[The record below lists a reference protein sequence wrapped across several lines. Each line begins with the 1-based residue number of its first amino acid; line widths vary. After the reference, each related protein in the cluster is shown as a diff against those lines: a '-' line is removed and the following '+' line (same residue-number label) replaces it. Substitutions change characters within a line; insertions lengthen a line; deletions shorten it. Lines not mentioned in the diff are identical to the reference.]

1 MHPRR
6 GEVWWVSFDPS
17 VGGEIQKTRPAIVIS
32 NDSAN
37 AALNRV
43 IVIPI
48 TSQVAKVYP
57 GEALVSLNGESR
69 KAMADQIMTAAKQRL
84 KSKLGNLS
92 RSDVN
97 AVENALLLQLAIRR

>member
-37 AALNRV
+37 AALSRV

-57 GEALVSLNGESR
+57 GEALVTLNDEQR
-69 KAMADQIMTAAKQRL
+69 KAMADQIMTASKQRL
-84 KSKLGNLS
+84 RSKLGNLS
-92 RSDVN
+92 HTDLA
-97 AVENALLLQLAIRR
+97 AVEGAVLLQLAIRR

>member
-1 MHPRR
+1 
-6 GEVWWVSFDPS
+6 
-17 VGGEIQKTRPAIVIS
+17 
-32 NDSAN
+32 
-37 AALNRV
+37 
-43 IVIPI
+43 VIPI

-69 KAMADQIMTAAKQRL
+69 KAMADQVMTAAKQRL
-84 KSKLGNLS
+84 KSKWGNLS